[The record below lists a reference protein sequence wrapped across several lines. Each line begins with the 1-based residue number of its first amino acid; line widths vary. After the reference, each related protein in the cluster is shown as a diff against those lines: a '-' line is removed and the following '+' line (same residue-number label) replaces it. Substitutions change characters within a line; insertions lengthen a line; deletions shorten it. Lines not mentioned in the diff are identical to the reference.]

1 MKNKFGKQFFFG
13 LLCGL
18 VYVLGSCSEDN
29 ELIGSGDLS
38 IGMQIPMTRSA
49 DPEAPQEFLT
59 VEQKKKKQRET
70 PVYDDER
77 GLFALTEV
85 KKRDE
90 NEFTDGDSNNTA
102 ARYYERMREYG
113 RENCNYEKG
122 RMTANTMLTIG
133 QKYGL
138 LTGMV
143 DFRGGISPREYFSD
157 QTKRNNAR
165 IVCFQKD
172 GDAHYAK
179 VNRTNVKTGKIS
191 YTDSTGTHEVEIDS
205 VEGVLYYEK

>member
-1 MKNKFGKQFFFG
+1 M
-13 LLCGL
+13 
-18 VYVLGSCSEDN
+18 
-29 ELIGSGDLS
+29 IGSGDLS

-70 PVYDDER
+70 PVYDDEC

-172 GDAHYAK
+172 GAK

>member
-1 MKNKFGKQFFFG
+1 M
-13 LLCGL
+13 
-18 VYVLGSCSEDN
+18 
-29 ELIGSGDLS
+29 IGSGDLS

-70 PVYDDER
+70 PVYDDEC

-113 RENCNYEKG
+113 RENCNYENLKSATIIQYTIKG
-122 RMTANTMLTIG
+122 RFMS
-133 QKYGL
+133 
-138 LTGMV
+138 
-143 DFRGGISPREYFSD
+143 R
-157 QTKRNNAR
+157 
-165 IVCFQKD
+165 
-172 GDAHYAK
+172 
-179 VNRTNVKTGKIS
+179 
-191 YTDSTGTHEVEIDS
+191 
-205 VEGVLYYEK
+205 